1 MIIVNDY
8 VRDNGGRIG
17 KVTKIDKTL
26 RFNLKTSDGELEIE
40 NILWLDTNYNFSD
53 EKDTISEDDVAASS
67 SLLIDLVRV
76 GDYVNGQKV
85 LRIGLSLE
93 YTDDDE
99 ETGVGEV
106 NNGLELE
113 NQFIYFSSQIKTV
126 KTEQAREYE
135 YKVSD

>member
-17 KVTKIDKTL
+17 KVTKIDKAL